1 MHWWPRRR
9 RDHDLERELRSDLE
23 IEAAEQQ
30 ENGLS
35 AEEAR
40 YAAQRAFGNTTL
52 MKERVRE
59 MWGWNSLE
67 RFWQDVRY
75 SLRTLRKA
83 PVFTAT
89 ALLSLGLGV
98 GANTAIFTLL
108 YTVLLKPL
116 PVPNPEALVVLG
128 IRDSRNAKEPQTRFS
143 YPVLEALRTRNQV
156 LAGPFT
162 YISDLLKLNINGEP
176 EPVRVAL
183 VSGNYFPALE
193 VSAAR
198 GRTFSAADDLR
209 GDPHP
214 VAVLSHRLW
223 QQRFGGN
230 PDLIGQV
237 VRLNGYPITIIGIMG
252 ADFFGTQIGIA
263 PDIWV
268 PIQLMDRLSL
278 PGMMLDNR
286 DATWMPAMA
295 RLKPGVNRERAEAAA
310 DVLTHQIIAEMYG
323 KHASSDHMHL
333 VLLPGSQGLS
343 KLQQQ
348 FSKPLLA
355 LMVLVALVL
364 LIACANVANLLLAR
378 AITRQKEIALRLA
391 IGASRSRII
400 RQLLTESTV
409 VAFAGGILGMFVAF
423 GSTRL
428 LVQILPATRS
438 LAPQMDWRVLAFCFA
453 TSIITGILFGL
464 APAWQ
469 TTGHALASAIKNDAA
484 QSNRSRRLGLRAAL
498 LIGQVALAVILLVG
512 ASLFVGTLR
521 NLRSADSGFRSD
533 NVLELS
539 LNPRQIGYTSGQVR
553 SFYDR
558 LLERVRAV
566 PGVHAAS
573 FIDSGL
579 MSGHYQNEDLY
590 PPGYQPR
597 PNEDVFSEFNAIGP
611 RFFET
616 LGIARLQGRDFEAS
630 DNATAPSVAIVNE
643 PYVRHF
649 FRMRNPIGQHI
660 GVGGKPEMEIVGI
673 VRATKY
679 RTMRDEAPRIVYL
692 PFAQA
697 GAGFGQATLYA
708 QSGVPPLSLVA
719 SIRSIV
725 SGLDKDAAVY
735 DVKTL
740 TAQIDESMAQERLTA
755 WLAGFFGIFAVSL
768 AAMGLYGVISY
779 NVSRR
784 TREIGVRMALG
795 AQRIEILRTVLRESL
810 SLTLFGIAFGILGT
824 LAVTRFAAALLYGL
838 TPRDPL
844 VLGMSAAIMLA
855 IAALAGY
862 LPAKRATNIDPMV
875 ALRYE

>member
-1 MHWWPRRR
+1 
-9 RDHDLERELRSDLE
+9 
-23 IEAAEQQ
+23 
-30 ENGLS
+30 
-35 AEEAR
+35 
-40 YAAQRAFGNTTL
+40 

-75 SLRTLRKA
+75 SLRTLRRA

-89 ALLSLGLGV
+89 ALLSLGLGI

-128 IRDSRNAKEPQTRFS
+128 IRDSRNAKQPQTRFS

-156 LAGPFT
+156 FAGPFT
-162 YISDLLKLNINGEP
+162 YISDLLKLNTNGEP

-193 VSAAR
+193 VAAER
-198 GRTFSAADDLR
+198 GRTFSAADDLK
-209 GDPHP
+209 GDPHS

-230 PDLIGQV
+230 PDLIGRV
-237 VRLNGYPITIIGIMG
+237 IRLNGYPVTIMGIMG
-252 ADFFGTQIGIA
+252 ADFFGTQVGVA
-263 PDIWV
+263 PDVWV
-268 PIQLMDRLSL
+268 PIRLMDRLSL

-295 RLKPGVNRERAEAAA
+295 RLKPGVSRERAEAAA
-310 DVLTHQIIAEMYG
+310 NVLTHQIIAEMYG
-323 KHASSDHMHL
+323 KHASSDHVHL

-355 LMVLVALVL
+355 LMILVALVL

-378 AITRQKEIALRLA
+378 AITRQREIALRLA

-409 VAFAGGILGMFVAF
+409 VAFAGGILGIFVAF

-438 LAPQMDWRVLAFCFA
+438 LAPQIDWRVLAFCFA
-453 TSIITGILFGL
+453 TSIIAGILFGL
-464 APAWQ
+464 APALK
-469 TTGHALASAIKNDAA
+469 TTSPDLTSAIKNDAA
-484 QSNRSRRLGLRAAL
+484 ESNRSPWLGVRAAL
-498 LIGQVALAVILLVG
+498 LIGQVALAVLLLVG

-521 NLRSADSGFRSD
+521 NLGSADPGFRSE
-533 NVLELS
+533 NVLQLS
-539 LNPRQIGYTSGQVR
+539 LNPRQIGYTSGQIR
-553 SFYDR
+553 SFY
-558 LLERVRAV
+558 ERFLQQVRAV

-573 FIDSGL
+573 LIDSGL
-579 MSGHYQNEDLY
+579 MSGGNQTEDLY
-590 PPGYQPR
+590 PRGYQPR
-597 PNEDVFSEFNAIGP
+597 PNEDVFSEFNAVGP
-611 RFFET
+611 GFFKT
-616 LGIARLQGRDFEAS
+616 LGIARLQGRDFDAR
-630 DNATAPSVAIVNE
+630 DNAAARMVAIVNE
-643 PYVRHF
+643 PYAHHF
-649 FRMRNPIGQHI
+649 FGLRNPIGQQI
-660 GVGGKPEMEIVGI
+660 GIGGKPEMEIIGV

-679 RTMRDEAPRIVYL
+679 RSMRDEAPRIVYL

-697 GAGFGQATLYA
+697 GFGQATLYVQA
-708 QSGVPPLSLVA
+708 GVAPLSLVA
-719 SIRSIV
+719 SIRRIV
-725 SGLDKDAAVY
+725 IGLDKDAAIY

-768 AAMGLYGVISY
+768 AAIGLFGVISY

-784 TREIGVRMALG
+784 TREIGLRMALG
-795 AQRIEILRTVLRESL
+795 AQRIEIFGSVFPQPASNRLHLRSNTEFL
-810 SLTLFGIAFGILGT
+810 
-824 LAVTRFAAALLYGL
+824 
-838 TPRDPL
+838 
-844 VLGMSAAIMLA
+844 
-855 IAALAGY
+855 
-862 LPAKRATNIDPMV
+862 
-875 ALRYE
+875 